1 MFSLCP
7 LCVSAAAMD
16 VMDGM
21 DILAPRWMDVWCC
34 MFVYFVLC
42 VLSVSVWD
50 LCGDGVC
57 TEMDGG
63 RNTDDL

>member
-1 MFSLCP
+1 MRGLAVYVSSPFPHMFSLCP
-7 LCVSAAAMD
+7 LCVSAAMD
-16 VMDGM
+16 VM
-21 DILAPRWMDVWCC
+21 DILAP
-34 MFVYFVLC
+34 LC

-57 TEMDGG
+57 TEMDGE